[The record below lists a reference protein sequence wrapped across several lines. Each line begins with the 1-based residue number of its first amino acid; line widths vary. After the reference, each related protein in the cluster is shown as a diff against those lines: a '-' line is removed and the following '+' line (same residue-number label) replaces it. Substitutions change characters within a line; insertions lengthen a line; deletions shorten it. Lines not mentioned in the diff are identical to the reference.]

1 MNIIALRLSRQHLGK
16 PATEDEYNVLY
27 RDTSPGQNVYWNG
40 FGDPPTITYRA
51 SFDDMEY
58 NHERQK
64 NRTLV
69 KGRFCGGNLGW
80 IEATDLELFACAFR
94 KPLDKPTPKQLALKE
109 LLEREGPMNIQQMKA
124 ETGMLV
130 KEITPALHRLQEAFL
145 IHEDQNDGEW
155 DRPWMQFTEA
165 FPNID
170 LTKYSRVEAL
180 KILLQRFAYRNVEFN
195 SAMARSF
202 YKLPVKD
209 INTAI
214 AELVSENI
222 LTETEDGYILTTDAQ
237 LLTEPHT
244 TTSLNLST
252 KCPSGLPDSVYVLH
266 RNDFLVKSNEH
277 SLKEKWKNTY
287 PDTLYYLLVD
297 GEFRGMVEGK
307 FRYTPEVENVII
319 DLDDQSLTE
328 TQTTTSHNL
337 STNCLSGH
345 PDADRKDTVI
355 QAIKAFCGQS
365 PKRFMGNTI

>member
-1 MNIIALRLSRQHLGK
+1 MEWFLSKSEKEMNITALRQQRQHLDK
-16 PATEDEYNVLY
+16 TANEEEYNALY

-51 SFDDMEY
+51 DFDDMEY
-58 NHERQK
+58 NRERQK
-64 NRTLV
+64 NRTLI

-80 IEATDLELFACAFR
+80 IEANDLELFACAFR

-109 LLEREGPMNIQQMKA
+109 LLEREGPMNIQQMKE

-155 DRPWMQFTEA
+155 DRPWMTFAEA

-180 KILLQRFAYRNVEFN
+180 KILLQRFAYRNVVFDT
-195 SAMARSF
+195 AMARSF

-209 INTAI
+209 INKAI

-222 LTETEDGYILTTDAQ
+222 LTETADGYMLSEDLTT
-237 LLTEPHT
+237 EVKET
-244 TTSLNLST
+244 TR
-252 KCPSGLPDSVYVLH
+252 SVYVLH

-277 SLKEKWKNTY
+277 VLKEQWQPTY
-287 PDTLYYLLVD
+287 PDLLYYLLID

-307 FRYTPEVENVII
+307 FRYTPEVENVVI
-319 DLDDQSLTE
+319 DPSVV
-328 TQTTTSHNL
+328 
-337 STNCLSGH
+337 
-345 PDADRKDTVI
+345 DRKDTVI
-355 QAIKAFCGQS
+355 KAIKEFCGQS
-365 PKRFMGNTI
+365 PRHFMGKKI

>member
-1 MNIIALRLSRQHLGK
+1 MNITALRQQRQHLDK
-16 PATEDEYNVLY
+16 PATEEEYNSLY

-51 SFDDMEY
+51 SFNDMEY
-58 NHERQK
+58 NRERQK

-80 IEATDLELFACAFR
+80 IEATDLELFACAFQ

-155 DRPWMQFTEA
+155 DRPWMTFTEA

-170 LTKYSRVEAL
+170 LAKYSRIEAL
-180 KILLQRFAYRNVEFN
+180 KILLQRFAYRNVEFDP
-195 SAMARSF
+195 AMARSF

-209 INTAI
+209 INAAI

-222 LTETEDGYILTTDAQ
+222 LTETDSGCILSEDLTT
-237 LLTEPHT
+237 EEKET
-244 TTSLNLST
+244 TR
-252 KCPSGLPDSVYVLH
+252 SVYVLH

-277 SLKEKWKNTY
+277 VLKEKWKPTY
-287 PDTLYYLLVD
+287 PDLLYYLLID

-307 FRYTPEVENVII
+307 FRYTPEVENVIT
-319 DLDDQSLTE
+319 DLQNPPQE
-328 TQTTTSHNL
+328 
-337 STNCLSGH
+337 
-345 PDADRKDTVI
+345 KI
-355 QAIKAFCGQS
+355 IKAIKEFCGQS
-365 PKRFMGNTI
+365 PKHFMGKEI

>member
-1 MNIIALRLSRQHLGK
+1 MKKELIALRMSRQHLDK
-16 PATEDEYNVLY
+16 PADIDEYNVLY

-40 FGDPPTITYRA
+40 FGDPPTITHRA
-51 SFDDMEY
+51 AFDDMEY
-58 NHERQK
+58 NRERQR

-80 IEATDLELFACAFR
+80 ISPDELELFACAFQ

-109 LLEREGPMNIQQMKA
+109 LLEREGPMNIKQMKE

-155 DRPWMQFTEA
+155 DRPWMMFTEE
-165 FPNID
+165 FPNIS
-170 LTKYSRVEAL
+170 LTKYTRVEAL
-180 KILLQRFAYRNVEFN
+180 KTLLQRFAYRNVEFDT
-195 SAMARSF
+195 AMARSF

-214 AELVSENI
+214 AELTADGT
-222 LTETEDGYILTTDAQ
+222 LTQTDSGYMLIEDLTT
-237 LLTEPHT
+237 EEKET
-244 TTSLNLST
+244 TR
-252 KCPSGLPDSVYVLH
+252 SVYVLH

-277 SLKEKWKNTY
+277 TLKEQWKTTY
-287 PDTLYYLLVD
+287 PDVLYYLLID

-319 DLDDQSLTE
+319 DCT
-328 TQTTTSHNL
+328 
-337 STNCLSGH
+337 
-345 PDADRKDTVI
+345 DRKTEI
-355 QAIKAFCGQS
+355 IEAIKAFCGQS
-365 PKRFMGNTI
+365 PRRFMGNII